1 MIISGIISTFVQ
13 LFFYFKKIN
22 FLNLFRNL
30 TLRFGLKFL
39 NRVDLRNF
47 LLDMNKY
54 LQHVWLS
61 SEPSGQS
68 LIPLQKLSIATHEDV
83 VLHGSVLGGQF
94 RAAHSVSSLL
104 SPQSLSP
111 SHTYLTSIQRL
122 LVHVNCRVE
131 HAEYAGY
138 DGKQLLQRSFKG
150 MKFLRTHN
158 FKIKINI

>member
-30 TLRFGLKFL
+30 TLRFGL
-39 NRVDLRNF
+39 
-47 LLDMNKY
+47 KY

-158 FKIKINI
+158 FKIKNSYLKN